1 MQIISFI
8 GFLISIINRA
18 LIPLIFAVAFLLFLW
33 GILQFFFL
41 NGENE
46 EKRKEGRKF
55 IIAGIIGFF
64 IMMSIWGIVNI
75 LLGTFGFQY
84 QSRPPLPSFSGA
96 ANGGGYGNANGQ
108 GPGPGTPVLGRD
120 GRATIAPAQPCG
132 LPGLPN
138 ACFFTNECIGGFCRS
153 RSLDGGVGEAC
164 LGNACVNGYHC
175 SGGRCIQD
183 GQGAPL
189 PTNSGTNGTD
199 PNSGLC
205 SPDHPE
211 NC

>member
-1 MQIISFI
+1 MQIIGFI
-8 GFLISIINRA
+8 GLLISIINRA

-33 GILQFFFL
+33 GVLQFFFL

-96 ANGGGYGNANGQ
+96 ANGGGYGNAMGQ
-108 GPGPGTPVLGRD
+108 VPGTPVMDRNG
-120 GRATIAPAQPCG
+120 GAAIAPAQQCG
-132 LPGLPN
+132 LLGFEH

-153 RSLDGGVGEAC
+153 RSLEGGVGEQC
-164 LGNACVNGYHC
+164 LGGACVNGY
-175 SGGRCIQD
+175 RCDTRQNVCVPA
-183 GQGAPL
+183 G
-189 PTNSGTNGTD
+189 N
-199 PNSGLC
+199 
-205 SPDHPE
+205 
-211 NC
+211 